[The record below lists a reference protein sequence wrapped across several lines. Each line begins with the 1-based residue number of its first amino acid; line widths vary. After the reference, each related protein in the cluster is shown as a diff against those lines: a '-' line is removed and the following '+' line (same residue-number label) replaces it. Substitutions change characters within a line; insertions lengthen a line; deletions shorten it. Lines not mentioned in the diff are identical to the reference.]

1 MIETIELN
9 KLSQF
14 KELKKG
20 DLVVV
25 QWHRDV
31 SKNKRART
39 RFEPYAVVENKE
51 VYTEII
57 LQKSMNVYFN
67 YSMFLD
73 GQSNVKAI
81 ILVSA
86 N

>member
-1 MIETIELN
+1 MITTTELTN
-9 KLSQF
+9 LSQF
-14 KELKKG
+14 QELKKG
-20 DLVVV
+20 DLIAV

-31 SKNKRART
+31 SKNKRLRT
-39 RFEPYAVVENKE
+39 RFEAYKIVENKE
-51 VYTEII
+51 GYEEII

-81 ILVSA
+81 TLISA